1 MTTNG
6 GDVPARIL
14 VIDDTTSIHDDFRKV
29 LNEYVPVAE
38 EVDET
43 LDFLDEFAKHGE
55 IDAAPQFVVDSAYQG
70 EEGLELVKRAIA
82 EDNPYAVA
90 FVDVCMPPGW
100 SGIETIEEIWKIDA
114 DIQIVICTA
123 YGADK
128 LESIGNSSRKV
139 DEIIILRKPFDVFEA
154 HSMAHSLHHKWK
166 LKRETKCLDRRTKSL
181 ESIVS
186 DLKSHG
192 SELERVL
199 ATRTAAIE
207 ATRDVAVFALANLA
221 DSRDPETG
229 EHLARMRTYSQI
241 LAEHLGKT
249 GPYSHI
255 IDNAFLDDLFRS
267 SPLHDIGK
275 VGLPDSI
282 LLKPGK
288 LTSEEFD
295 AMKRHTEIGART
307 LEDAARSSADGSFFS
322 FAAKIAR
329 HHHERWD
336 GTGYPDGIRGLDIP
350 LEARIV
356 AVADVFDALT
366 SKRVY
371 KDAYPVEEARKIIEE
386 GSGNHFDPEIVEAFF
401 ACYDRFKEVVD
412 KKDTSFRQ
420 LAPRANRS
428 VSAAGVLSPRRE
440 YERVVIVDS
449 DANERAKTADW
460 LADEGYDVY
469 QTDVGE
475 QSHEVIK
482 ELSPQFV
489 VVNSRKDRLVG
500 NDLCRW
506 VRTTSFTNY
515 VYTIII
521 AENQAEYD
529 ELSGGMCSSDEILPR
544 DFVKGDLISR
554 IRSAGRVVTLED
566 QLRRLAVTDML
577 TGLPTRQSVEP
588 QMHREWQRSVR
599 HCIPLSCAIVDVD
612 NFDQINERHGYEAG
626 DTVLKEIATIIQSY
640 SRLSDFSCR
649 ISGDSFLLLLIECN
663 EKDAARCVDRIRD
676 TISRSTFSC
685 GGVDVRSSVSIGVAQ
700 RYHDTPSFDELVSL
714 TEQALLVAKQSG
726 RDRVTRFRRLGDQ
739 TGSSVGAES
748 DLLAHEVMTTPITC
762 LRDSAMVWEA
772 SKFMVRF
779 RLNSIPV
786 VDAEGRLVGILSEKD
801 LLADMAS
808 DGSRNS
814 PISNVMTT
822 DVVCFDEGELA
833 QSICT
838 FLCEAAMRRVVIVKD
853 GRPTGIVSR
862 GTLLRHFCRRDTV
875 IDQLDEASESEDD
888 FNARIGIEVG
898 QLAAEVRDAVL
909 DEVSTST

>member
-1 MTTNG
+1 MSTNEG
-6 GDVPARIL
+6 ILPARIL
-14 VIDDTTSIHDDFRKV
+14 VIDDTPSIHSDFRKV
-29 LNEYVPVAE
+29 LNEYIPAEE

-43 LDFLDEFAKHGE
+43 LDFLDKFAEHGE
-55 IDAAPQFVVDSAYQG
+55 IDVAPQFVVDSAFQG
-70 EEGLELVKRAIA
+70 EEGLELVKRAI
-82 EDNPYAVA
+82 EEGNPYAVA

-128 LESIGNSSRKV
+128 LESIGNSPRKV

-229 EHLARMRTYSQI
+229 EHLARMRIYSQI
-241 LAEHLGKT
+241 LAEHLSET
-249 GPYSHI
+249 GPYSHV
-255 IDNAFLDDLFRS
+255 IDDAFLDDLFRS

-295 AMKRHTEIGART
+295 AMKQHTEIGART

-336 GTGYPDGIRGLDIP
+336 GTGYPDGIKGLDIP

-371 KDAYPVEEARKIIEE
+371 KDAYPVEKARKIIEE
-386 GSGNHFDPEIVEAFF
+386 GSGNHFDPEVVEAFF
-401 ACYDRFKEVVD
+401 ACYDRFTEVVD
-412 KKDTSFRQ
+412 AKDTSFKQ
-420 LAPRANRS
+420 LAPRTNRHF
-428 VSAAGVLSPRRE
+428 SAAGVLSPQRDH
-440 YERVVIVDS
+440 ERIVIVDS

-460 LADEGYDVY
+460 LEDEGYDVY
-469 QTDVGE
+469 QTDVGK
-475 QSHEVIK
+475 QSHEIIK

-489 VVNSRKDRLVG
+489 VVNSRKEKLVG

-506 VRTTSFTNY
+506 VRTTGFTNY

-521 AENQAEYD
+521 AETVAEFD
-529 ELSGGMCSSDEILPR
+529 ELRGGMCSSDEILPHEFLK
-544 DFVKGDLISR
+544 DDLISR

-577 TGLPTRQSVEP
+577 TGLPTRQFVEQ
-588 QMHREWQRSVR
+588 QMLREWQRSVR

-612 NFDQINERHGYEAG
+612 NFDQINERLGYEAG

-640 SRLSDFSCR
+640 SRMSDFSCR
-649 ISGDSFLLLLIECN
+649 ISGDSFLLLLVECN
-663 EKDAARCVDRIRD
+663 EKDAVRCVDRIRD
-676 TISRSTFSC
+676 LISKSSFASGT
-685 GGVDVRSSVSIGVAQ
+685 VDVRATVSIGVAQ
-700 RYHDTPSFDELVSL
+700 RYHDTAGFDDLISL
-714 TEQALLVAKQSG
+714 AEQALLVAKQSG
-726 RDRVTRFRRLGDQ
+726 RDRVARYRRLQDQ
-739 TGSSVGAES
+739 SDINVNIES
-748 DLLAHEVMTTPITC
+748 GLLARDVMTTPITC
-762 LRDSAMVWEA
+762 LRDSATVWEA
-772 SKFMVRF
+772 ARFMVRA
-779 RLNSIPV
+779 RLNSMPV
-786 VDAEGRLVGILSEKD
+786 VDDEGRLVGILSEKD
-801 LLADMAS
+801 LLSEMSGND
-808 DGSRNS
+808 SRNS
-814 PISNVMTT
+814 PIFSVMTT
-822 DVVCFDEGELA
+822 DVVCFNEGELA
-833 QSICT
+833 QSICA
-838 FLCEAAMRRVVIVKD
+838 FLGEAALRRVVIVKD

-862 GTLLRHFCRRDTV
+862 GTLLRHFCRKDKI
-875 IDQLDEASESEDD
+875 IDHLDETSESEND
-888 FNARIGIEVG
+888 FNARIGVEVG
-898 QLAAEVRDAVL
+898 QLAAEVRDALL
-909 DEVSTST
+909 DEVSVST